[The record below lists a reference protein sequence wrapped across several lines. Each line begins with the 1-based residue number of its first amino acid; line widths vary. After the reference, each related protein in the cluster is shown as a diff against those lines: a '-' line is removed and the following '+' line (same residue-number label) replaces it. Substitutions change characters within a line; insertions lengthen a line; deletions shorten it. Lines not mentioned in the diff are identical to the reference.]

1 MPNDC
6 WNLMTVTGT
15 KEDIDRF
22 FLEELKNEVPDYP
35 HKIYR
40 RGVEGLDFR
49 IWSPWHP
56 NFEWLEKL
64 FSKYPSI
71 WVKNMWHEE
80 GGLAGIWIGS
90 LKDGI
95 KRFDWEDMC
104 IEEEAHRFR
113 SISC

>member
-6 WNLMTVTGT
+6 WNVMTVTGT
-15 KEDIDRF
+15 KDDIDRF
-22 FLEELKNEVPDYP
+22 FLEEFKNEVPDYP

-40 RGVEGLDFR
+40 RGVEGIYFR
-49 IWSPWHP
+49 IWSPWQP

-113 SISC
+113 SSA